1 MDLELDPLPDTE
13 ELEAEGDAR
22 VTLAVGEAEIGQR
35 LDVWL
40 VGQMNADGSDGH
52 SRAGVQRWIKEGYV
66 TRAGALEANPARKVR
81 AGEVY
86 DVDVPAAVASELVAE
101 DIPLDVVYED
111 ADLLVINKP
120 AGLTV
125 HPAPG
130 NYTGTLVQAL
140 LFHCGDSLSGINGL
154 ARPGIVHRIDK
165 DTSGLLVVAKHD
177 AAHRGLAKLFARHD
191 IHRKYI
197 AIVRGVPQRKTYTI
211 ETEIGRNPQ
220 NRMKRAVVGAGTGK
234 PAVTHYKVV
243 EAFGDVASMV
253 ECMLETGRTH
263 QIRVH
268 MAYVGHPLLGDPM
281 YGKETRNQKLDTRLG
296 AVEIPNRQLLHAAEL
311 GFVHPMTK
319 EEMFFESPLPAD
331 MEAVLAQLRG

>member
-1 MDLELDPLPDTE
+1 MSNIQQYVIDESH
-13 ELEAEGDAR
+13 AG
-22 VTLAVGEAEIGQR
+22 VR

-40 VGQMNADGSDGH
+40 TAIMGDGH

-66 TRAGALEANPARKVR
+66 TRAGQLEANPARKVR
-81 AGEVY
+81 LGEVY

-101 DIPLDVVYED
+101 DIPLNVVYED
-111 ADLLVINKP
+111 SDLLVIDKP

-140 LFHCGDSLSGINGL
+140 LHHCGDSLSGINGL

-197 AIVRGVPQRKTYTI
+197 AIVRGVPLRKSGTI
-211 ETEIGRNPQ
+211 ATNIGRNPL
-220 NRMKRAVVGAGTGK
+220 NRMRHAVLPEGQGK

-243 EAFGDVASMV
+243 EAYSDAAAMV

-268 MAYVGHPLLGDPM
+268 MAHLGHPLLGDPT
-281 YGKETRNQKLDTRLG
+281 YGGGKVGKGLADI
-296 AVEIPNRQLLHAAEL
+296 EIPNRQLLHAAEL
-311 GFVHPMTK
+311 GFVHPING
-319 EEMFFESPLPAD
+319 EEMMFESPLPAE
-331 MEAVLAQLRG
+331 MAAVVEALRA

>member
-1 MDLELDPLPDTE
+1 MNNSPTLRLEIAA
-13 ELEAEGDAR
+13 EAAG
-22 VTLAVGEAEIGQR
+22 LR

-40 VGQMNADGSDGH
+40 VGQMNADGAEAH

-66 TRAGALEANPARKVR
+66 TRGGALEANPAKKVR
-81 AGEVY
+81 VGEVY
-86 DVDVPAAVASELVAE
+86 DIDVPAAVASELVAE

-140 LFHCGDSLSGINGL
+140 LHHCGDSLSGINGL

-191 IHRKYI
+191 IHRKYV
-197 AIVRGVPQRKTYTI
+197 AIVRGVPLRKSGKI
-211 ETEIGRNPQ
+211 EGDIGRNPL
-220 NRMKRAVVGAGTGK
+220 NRMKRAVVVEGGK
-234 PAVTHYKVV
+234 PAITHYTVA
-243 EAFGDVASMV
+243 EAFGDAAAMV
-253 ECMLETGRTH
+253 ECTLETGRTH

-268 MAYVGHPLLGDPM
+268 MAHIGHPLLGDPM
-281 YGKETRNQKLDTRLG
+281 YGKNTPLKGFGVLEL
-296 AVEIPNRQLLHAAEL
+296 PPRQLLHAAEL
-311 GFVHPMTK
+311 GFRHPISG
-319 EEMFFESPLPAD
+319 EMMAFASPLPAD
-331 MEAVLAQLRG
+331 MLAVVKRLRS

>member
-1 MDLELDPLPDTE
+1 MADIQSFSINESHAGL
-13 ELEAEGDAR
+13 
-22 VTLAVGEAEIGQR
+22 R

-40 VGQMNADGSDGH
+40 TAVMAEGQPEGH
-52 SRAGVQRWIKEGYV
+52 VSRAGIQRWIKEGYV
-66 TRAGALEANPARKVR
+66 TRGGALEANPAKKVR
-81 AGEVY
+81 LGEVY
-86 DVDVPAAVASELVAE
+86 EVDVPAAVASELVAE

-140 LFHCGDSLSGINGL
+140 LHHCGDSLSGINGQ

-177 AAHRGLAKLFARHD
+177 AAHRGLARLFVRHD

-197 AIVRGVPQRKTYTI
+197 AIVRGVPRRQTGRV
-211 ETEIGRNPQ
+211 EGDIGRNPL
-220 NRMKRAVVGAGTGK
+220 NRMKRAVVTEGGK
-234 PAVTHYKVV
+234 AAVTHYKVV
-243 EAFGDVASMV
+243 EAFGDAAAMV

-268 MAYVGHPLLGDPM
+268 MSHIGHPLLGDPM
-281 YGKETRNQKLDTRLG
+281 YGKNTPLKGVGDLKL
-296 AVEIPNRQLLHAAEL
+296 PPRQLLHAAEL
-311 GFVHPMTK
+311 GFKHPMTG
-319 EEMFFESPLPAD
+319 EEMMFVSPLPGD
-331 MEAVLAQLRG
+331 ILAVVESLRG

>member
-1 MDLELDPLPDTE
+1 MNNSPSLKLEI
-13 ELEAEGDAR
+13 DAA
-22 VTLAVGEAEIGQR
+22 TAGLR

-40 VGQMNADGSDGH
+40 VSQMGEGH

-66 TRAGALEANPARKVR
+66 TRSGALEANPARKVR
-81 AGEVY
+81 LGEVY
-86 DVDVPAAVASELVAE
+86 EIDVPAAVASELVAE
-101 DIPLDVVYED
+101 DIPLTVVYED
-111 ADLLVINKP
+111 ADLLVIDKP

-140 LFHCGDSLSGINGL
+140 LHHCGDSLSGINGL

-197 AIVRGVPQRKTYTI
+197 AIVRGVPVRKSGVIATN
-211 ETEIGRNPQ
+211 IGRNPL
-220 NRMKRAVVGAGTGK
+220 NRMKHAVLGDGQGK
-234 PAVTHYKVV
+234 EAVTHYKVV
-243 EAFGDVASMV
+243 EAYGDAASMV

-268 MAYVGHPLLGDPM
+268 MAHLGHALLGDPT
-281 YGKETRNQKLDTRLG
+281 YGGGKVGKGLADIT
-296 AVEIPNRQLLHAAEL
+296 IPNRQLLHAAEL
-311 GFVHPMTK
+311 GFVHPISG
-319 EEMFFESPLPAD
+319 EELMFESLLPAE
-331 MEAVLAQLRG
+331 MAGVVKALRG

>member
-1 MDLELDPLPDTE
+1 MGDMVQAPPPVLTLPVGSDQP
-13 ELEAEGDAR
+13 R
-22 VTLAVGEAEIGQR
+22 VR

-40 VGQMNADGSDGH
+40 VEQVTLLGMDC
-52 SRAGVQRWIKEGYV
+52 SRAGVQRWVKDGFV
-66 TRAGALEANPARKVR
+66 TREGEVEANPARKVR
-81 AGEVY
+81 DGEVY
-86 DVDVPAAVASELVAE
+86 RVDLPAVEDSTLVAE
-101 DIPLDVVYED
+101 DIPLTIVYED
-111 ADLLVINKP
+111 ADLLVIDKP

-140 LFHCGDSLSGINGL
+140 LHHCGDSLSGINGQ

-191 IHRKYI
+191 IHRKYL
-197 AIVRGVPQRKTYTI
+197 AIVRGVPLRKTGTVAA
-211 ETEIGRNPQ
+211 EIGRNPL
-220 NRMKRAVVGAGTGK
+220 NRMKRAVVAEGTGK
-234 PAVTHYKVV
+234 AAVTHYKVV
-243 EAFGDVASMV
+243 EAFADAAAMV

-268 MAYVGHPLLGDPM
+268 MAHIGHPLLGDPM
-281 YGKETRNQKLDTRLG
+281 YGQGTRGVARGLQG
-296 AVEIPNRQLLHAAEL
+296 IEIPNRQLLHAAEL
-311 GFVHPMTK
+311 GFVHPVSG

-331 MEAVLAQLRG
+331 MAAVVGALRRIQD